1 MLVLLGFLMIATF
14 MGLIMTKRLTP
25 LLALIIV
32 PTVFGLFA
40 GAGLGIGDM
49 VMEAVKDM
57 SSTAALLMFAII
69 YFGLMID
76 VGLFDRL
83 VNLIVRATGH
93 DPAKVVVGTMI
104 LTALVSLDGDGS
116 TTYIVVTAAMLPVYQ
131 RLGLSPVVL
140 TCIAGLT
147 NGALNIVPWGGPTAR
162 AAAAL
167 HVEATDI
174 FLPMLP
180 SLAAGLVVI
189 FVFAVLLGRSERR
202 RLAAADPAFA
212 T

>member
-1 MLVLLGFLMIATF
+1 MLVVLGFLMIATF
-14 MGLIMTKRLTP
+14 MGLIMSKRLTP

-32 PTVFGLFA
+32 PTVFGLFT
-40 GAGLGIGDM
+40 GAGLGLGDM
-49 VMEAVKDM
+49 VMDSVKDM

-76 VGLFDRL
+76 VGLFDKL

-131 RLGLSPVVL
+131 REAMWLSFSASEP
-140 TCIAGLT
+140 
-147 NGALNIVPWGGPTAR
+147 
-162 AAAAL
+162 AAL
-167 HVEATDI
+167 QIGVGKVCAVSG
-174 FLPMLP
+174 LPWIDH
-180 SLAAGLVVI
+180 LVGDLV
-189 FVFAVLLGRSERR
+189 AMSRS
-202 RLAAADPAFA
+202 P
-212 T
+212 